1 MRKEAELWV
10 EDAEYDIGC
19 AKDMLSKK
27 RYNYAVFLS
36 RQSVEKMLKASY
48 LYIIKKPF
56 PKEHNLITIAK
67 TIFKT
72 VENKIM
78 DDIIFLNPHYTI
90 TRYVDSA
97 LDIPSRLYNKGF
109 AEECIKKAEE
119 VNRWIKK
126 KMH

>member
-1 MRKEAELWV
+1 MRKEIELWV
-10 EDAEYDIGC
+10 EDAEYDLGC

-36 RQSVEKMLKASY
+36 RQSVEKMLKAAY
-48 LYIIKKPF
+48 LCIIKEPF
-56 PKEHNLITIAK
+56 PKEHNMITLVK

-72 VENKIM
+72 VNSKIM
-78 DDIIFLNPHYTI
+78 NNIMFLNPHYTI

-97 LDIPSRLYNKGF
+97 LDIPPRLYDKDF
-109 AEECIKKAEE
+109 AEDCIRRAET
-119 VNRWIKK
+119 VNKWIKE